1 MSKHHLNSKGILNK
15 LLYDIS
21 ELPTDGSYEIVINK
35 IANQRTYL
43 QNNAIHKYLT
53 MLTDEFNDSGLTVQ
67 QVLAQ
72 AVEREWTMLG
82 GKEQIW
88 RPIQKALFDTE
99 STTKLDRKQ
108 VSEVYNVIDRH
119 TGEKFGL
126 HVPFPNK
133 ELLK

>member
-1 MSKHHLNSKGILNK
+1 MNKHHLNSKGILNK

-53 MLTDEFNDSGLTVQ
+53 MLTDEFNNSGLTVQ
-67 QVLAQ
+67 QVLAV
-72 AVEREWTMLG
+72 ALEREWTMIG
-82 GKEQIW
+82 AKEQIW
-88 RPIQKALFDTE
+88 KPIQGALFETE
-99 STTKLDRKQ
+99 STTKLERDQ
-108 VSEVYNVIDRH
+108 VSEVYSVIDRH

-126 HVPFPNK
+126 HVPFPSR
-133 ELLK
+133 ELQ